1 MDCVT
6 ECPDTAIL
14 GKVLSE
20 SELEEKLKL
29 IPEVDR
35 ERFKKEWS
43 KTKKYYDA
51 YKKKLGDGGMFQIII
66 DPSKCKGCAECVT
79 VCDDDALKMIAKND
93 DVMSRSRKNHR
104 YFKNIGPSND
114 KYKIGRASCR
124 ERV

>member
-20 SELEEKLKL
+20 DRIGSEAHDH
-29 IPEVDR
+29 PRGRPGHVSPTQ
-35 ERFKKEWS
+35 WS

-51 YKKKLGDGGMFQIII
+51 GKKKLGAGGMFQIII

-79 VCDDDALKMIAKND
+79 VCDDDALKMIAKTD
-93 DVMSRSRKNHR
+93 EVMTNVAQEPSLLQEHR
-104 YFKNIGPSND
+104 PVATTSTSTT
-114 KYKIGRASCR
+114 ACSST
-124 ERV
+124 